1 MRDRLICHL
10 IGATDA
16 NELVPGYL
24 STETPEGRNKLKNI
38 GKIS

>member
-16 NELVPGYL
+16 NGLVPGYL
-24 STETPEGRNKLKNI
+24 ATETPEDRNKIKNI
-38 GKIS
+38 RQLS